1 MHMAVIVTFDLPG
14 AGRELYDAVIE
25 RVTDGQGF
33 TRFADLP
40 NPNTGLVSHA
50 AGPVD
55 GGFRVTEVWESVEAL
70 ESHAKLFGPILADLG
85 HADVRPTIIPAH
97 NVVVR

>member
-1 MHMAVIVTFDLPG
+1 MAIIVTFDFPD
-14 AGRELYDAVIE
+14 AGQELYDTVIA

-40 NPNTGLVSHA
+40 NPGLISHA

-55 GGFRVTEVWESVEAL
+55 GGFRVTEVWESPEAL
-70 ESHAKLFGPILADLG
+70 ETHAKAFGPILADLG
-85 HADVRPTIIPAH
+85 HADVQPTIIPAH

>member
-1 MHMAVIVTFDLPG
+1 MAIIVTFDLPG
-14 AGRELYDAVIE
+14 AGQELYDAVID
-25 RVTDGQGF
+25 RVTGGRGF
-33 TRFADLP
+33 TQFADLP
-40 NPNTGLVSHA
+40 NPGLMSHA

-70 ESHAKLFGPILADLG
+70 ETHAKAFGPVLADLG
-85 HADVRPTIIPAH
+85 HADMRPTIIPAH

>member
-1 MHMAVIVTFDLPG
+1 MAIIVTFDLPG
-14 AGRELYDAVIE
+14 AGQELYDAVIE

-33 TRFADLP
+33 TQFADLG
-40 NPNTGLVSHA
+40 NPGLVSHA

-55 GGFRVTEVWESVEAL
+55 GGFRVTEVWESPEAL
-70 ESHAKLFGPILADLG
+70 ETHAKTFGPILADLG
-85 HADVRPTIIPAH
+85 HADVQPTIIPAH